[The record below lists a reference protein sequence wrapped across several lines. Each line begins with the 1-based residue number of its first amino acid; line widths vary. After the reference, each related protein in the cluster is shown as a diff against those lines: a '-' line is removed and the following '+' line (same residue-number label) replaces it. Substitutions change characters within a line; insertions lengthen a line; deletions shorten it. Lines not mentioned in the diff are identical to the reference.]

1 MADPTTQWLTD
12 REALR
17 ALPQRYARAVDQ
29 RDLDA
34 LAELFDPVGTVEGV
48 RGTAPVPE
56 YLDGFRGP
64 RAFATS
70 LHVFADPLIELEPG
84 ADRALLDSYA
94 LVHQCRAAED
104 EGDDLLLGLRY
115 VDEVVRRG
123 GHWVIQHR
131 RTEAVFSRPLPR
143 P

>member
-1 MADPTTQWLTD
+1 MADLTTQWLAD

-34 LAELFDPVGTVEGV
+34 LTELFDPDGTIEGV
-48 RGTAPVPE
+48 RGTAAVPE
-56 YLDGFRGP
+56 YLDGFRAP

-70 LHVFADPLIELEPG
+70 LHVFAEPLIELEPG
-84 ADRALLDSYA
+84 AERARLDSYA
-94 LVHQCRAAED
+94 LVHQCRAAGD
-104 EGDDLLLGLRY
+104 EGDDLLLGMRY
-115 VDEVVRRG
+115 LDDVVRRD
-123 GHWVIQHR
+123 GHWVIHHR
-131 RTEAVFSRPLPR
+131 RAEAVFSRPLPR